1 MDHLNLNI
9 IDIDMKKFF
18 NKKDFATTS
27 FVIAEIGQ
35 NHQGDIELAKKYI
48 SEFASAGADAVKF
61 QTRNN
66 KLLFSEESY
75 NKDYNSDNAFAKK
88 YGQHREI
95 LELDR
100 SHYPELINE
109 CKKNNVK
116 FMCTPFDEDSLN
128 FLVSMGVEILK
139 IASFDLG
146 NLPFINKIAQT
157 KIPVVISVGGG
168 NINQIKSSVDTI
180 LNHHDDLSIL
190 HCVSEYP
197 CPYDRLGL
205 ENIKV
210 LINAYPKILIGLSDH
225 FNGILSSSVAYLQGA
240 RVFEKHVTFNRSWKG
255 TDHKFSLESEGFKKM
270 VRDLKRV
277 PKMFSVKSDGTLGN
291 EPVFIKL
298 GKSLIAAHDIQKGDK
313 FTLDNLSGRIFEEN
327 IIPVRES
334 NNVINKISKINYKK
348 GDPITYDGIA
358 G

>member
-1 MDHLNLNI
+1 MDHLNQNT
-9 IDIDMKKFF
+9 IDINMKFF
-18 NKKDFATTS
+18 DKKYFTTNS

-35 NHQGDIELAKKYI
+35 NHQGDIDLAKKYI
-48 SEFASAGADAVKF
+48 SEFANAGAHAVKF

-88 YGQHREI
+88 YGQHREH

-100 SHYPELINE
+100 SNYPELLKE
-109 CKKNNVK
+109 CKKFGIK
-116 FMCTPFDEDSLN
+116 FMSTPFDEDSLN
-128 FLVSMGVEILK
+128 FLVKVGVEIIK

-146 NLPFINKIAQT
+146 NLPLIDKIAKT
-157 KIPVVISVGGG
+157 KIPVVISIGGG
-168 NINQIKSSVDTI
+168 NIDQIKSSVDTI

-210 LINAYPKILIGLSDH
+210 LISAYPKTLIGLSDH
-225 FNGILSSSVAYLQGA
+225 FNGILSASVAYLKGA
-240 RVFEKHVTFNRSWKG
+240 RVFEKHVTFNRSWMG
-255 TDHKFSLESEGFKKM
+255 TDHKFSLEPIGFKKM
-270 VRDLKRV
+270 VRDLRRI

-298 GKSLIAAHDIQKGDK
+298 GKSLIAATDIKKGDK
-313 FTLDNLSGRIFEEN
+313 FTYDNLSGKIFEEN

-334 NNVINKISKINYKK
+334 NEILNKISKINYKK
-348 GDPITYDGIA
+348 GDPITYDGISS
-358 G
+358 